1 MKISKDKQKQLD
13 KHKKKVN
20 DKFETLKYKQ
30 DVLEQGIMDKNE
42 QLLHKLEEHDK
53 NVEETRK
60 NLQHVIRVKE
70 ERDRL
75 KKNDQLE
82 NFSR

>member
-1 MKISKDKQKQLD
+1 M
-13 KHKKKVN
+13 N